1 LDRRALAHGVYP
13 TMITP
18 FTAAG
23 GIDWAGL
30 DRLVDWYLERGAKG
44 LFAVCGSS
52 ELDALTLDERFALCE
67 RVAARAAPHPV
78 VASGTF
84 GGPLPLQA
92 GDCRR
97 MVEAGA
103 RAAVILTGNLAV
115 GEESDD
121 TWRARLGELMDL
133 TAPIPLGFYERPGPN
148 NRAIPPGTL
157 GELARTGRFLF
168 HKDTTCDLEL
178 IGAKAAA
185 VAGTPLG
192 FYNANASSLL
202 HSLRAGGAGFSG
214 IAASFYP
221 DLIGWLCTFWDEE
234 PDLAKSVQD
243 IITALEPAIG
253 HHYPLSAK
261 IHLRGLGLEPIC
273 RVEREVPSASDL
285 RTLEAAL
292 AVADRVRKDLGLAS

>member
-1 LDRRALAHGVYP
+1 MRAHARSLGINPGPIFHVAKQVQTFGVDP
-13 TMITP
+13 
-18 FTAAG
+18 AG

-157 GELARTGRFLF
+157 GELAVTSR
-168 HKDTTCDLEL
+168 
-178 IGAKAAA
+178 
-185 VAGTPLG
+185 
-192 FYNANASSLL
+192 SS
-202 HSLRAGGAGFSG
+202 HG
-214 IAASFYP
+214 
-221 DLIGWLCTFWDEE
+221 
-234 PDLAKSVQD
+234 
-243 IITALEPAIG
+243 
-253 HHYPLSAK
+253 
-261 IHLRGLGLEPIC
+261 
-273 RVEREVPSASDL
+273 
-285 RTLEAAL
+285 
-292 AVADRVRKDLGLAS
+292 RVRMPRSSSSARSRFSARSRSSSSSSPMSSGQP